1 MSKERKALIN
11 KLQTYIEYAL
21 LANLDEIIT
30 DKKTI
35 EEILKVLEV
44 KDKKIENLRVD
55 NENLIRK
62 LKNRLE
68 RINNKNNDIEKY
80 KKLYKKLLQEI
91 ERKDKMIDLMSEY
104 IVSCDSEEGI
114 CLKVEDNCYDYAGQ
128 NGKTCDTC
136 IKQYFERKAEES
148 SSINKTQEKN

>member
-91 ERKDKMIDLMSEY
+91 EKKDKMIDYLLRAYLYSIANGEKFTLEVNNRKY
-104 IVSCDSEEGI
+104 KDTEIDNKIEQLRKFVENNI
-114 CLKVEDNCYDYAGQ
+114 LKE
-128 NGKTCDTC
+128 
-136 IKQYFERKAEES
+136 
-148 SSINKTQEKN
+148 

>member
-91 ERKDKMIDLMSEY
+91 ERKDKMIDLMSEQLAGLT
-104 IVSCDSEEGI
+104 IWNNEKEEPLI
-114 CLKVEDNCYDYAGQ
+114 LRDKEEV
-128 NGKTCDTC
+128 
-136 IKQYFERKAEES
+136 KQYFKRIAEQS